1 MWTSDFK
8 LMLEFSGTY
17 FDGRSSRAYAVRVCF
32 EGGELIL
39 RGETLE
45 LRVPFTD
52 CVIAPP
58 LGKTNRTIQLSRGA
72 VLETEDFAAIQELEE
87 RTGRNQGMRLVDRL
101 ERQWK
106 FVLVSIVVLC
116 ASLWVFVQFGVPFAA
131 DQLAF
136 VTPAAVLGQVGAQ
149 TMQVL
154 DNTALEASMLEAQR
168 KREIMNGFETLV
180 KDIGAGHTYQLEFR
194 DGGSIGPNAF
204 ALPNGTIVI
213 TDQLIELAENDRE
226 ILGVLAHEMGHVTG
240 RHGLRG
246 LYRGAGV
253 MLLISIAA
261 GDIAS
266 VTSLASSLPALLV
279 QTGYTRDFE
288 READQVS
295 GQYMLRVWGSTKPL
309 QDILARLSKDH
320 TDDENDLTGMLA
332 SHPGTKERIRSLK
345 ILERKP

>member
-1 MWTSDFK
+1 
-8 LMLEFSGTY
+8 MLEFSGTY
-17 FDGRSSRAYAVRVCF
+17 FDGHSSRAHAVRVRF
-32 EGGELIL
+32 EGGELNL
-39 RGETLE
+39 QGETLE

-58 LGKTNRTIQLSRGA
+58 LGKTKRTIQLSRGT
-72 VLETEDFAAIQELEE
+72 VLETDDFAAIQELEE

-106 FVLVSIVVLC
+106 FVLASVVVLC
-116 ASLWVFVQFGVPFAA
+116 ASLWVFVQYGVPFAA

-136 VTPAAVLGQVGAQ
+136 ATPAAVLGQVGAQ

-154 DNTALEASMLEAQR
+154 DNTALEPSTLEA
-168 KREIMNGFETLV
+168 KRQSQISRGFEMLV
-180 KDIGAGHTYQLEFR
+180 KDIGAGQSYQLEFR

-204 ALPNGTIVI
+204 ALPNGTVVI
-213 TDQLIELAENDRE
+213 TDQLIELAENDHE

-246 LYRGAGV
+246 IYRGAGV

-266 VTSLASSLPALLV
+266 VTSLTSSLPALLV

-288 READQVS
+288 READEVS
-295 GQYMLRVWGSTKPL
+295 GKYMLRVWGSTKPL
-309 QDILARLSKDH
+309 QDILARISKGH
-320 TDDENDLTGMLA
+320 DENNLTGMLA
-332 SHPGTKERIRSLK
+332 SHPGTKERIQNLK
-345 ILERKP
+345 NLESKP

>member
-1 MWTSDFK
+1 
-8 LMLEFSGTY
+8 MLEFSGTY
-17 FDGRSSRAYAVRVCF
+17 FDGRSSKAHAVRVRF
-32 EGGELIL
+32 EGGEFNLQGL
-39 RGETLE
+39 NQQGETLE
-45 LRVPFTD
+45 LRVPFSE
-52 CVIAPP
+52 CMIAPP
-58 LGKTNRTIQLSRGA
+58 LGKTKRSVRLACGA
-72 VLETEDFAAIQELEE
+72 VLETDDFKAIQELEE
-87 RTGRNQGMRLVDRL
+87 CTGRNQGMRLVDRL

-106 FVLVSIVVLC
+106 FVLTSVVVLC
-116 ASLWVFVQFGVPFAA
+116 ASLFVFVQYGVPFAA

-136 VTPAAVLGQVGAQ
+136 ATPAAVLGQVGAQ

-154 DNTALEASMLEAQR
+154 DNTAMESSTLEVQR

-180 KDIGAGHTYQLEFR
+180 KDIGAGQTYQLEFR

-226 ILGVLAHEMGHVTG
+226 IFGVLAHEMGHVTG

-246 LYRGAGV
+246 TYRGAGV

-266 VTSLASSLPALLV
+266 VTSLTSSLPALLV

-295 GQYMLRVWGSTKPL
+295 GKYMMRVWGSTKPL
-309 QDILARLSKDH
+309 QDILARLSEGH
-320 TDDENDLTGMLA
+320 EDDENNLTGMLA
-332 SHPGTKERIRSLK
+332 SHPGTKERIQNLK
-345 ILERKP
+345 KLESKP